1 MRELTQEE
9 RKIIQQSEEALR
21 LGVLAITAVDFGWE
35 AVAGEYAR
43 GAAHAGRLAL
53 DGCERA

>member
-9 RKIIQQSEEALR
+9 RKIIQQSEETLR
-21 LGVLAITAVDFGWE
+21 LGALAITAVDFGWE